1 MMNNTIADMSF
12 NRFVNIDSIEERI
25 INHFVLSDSDYAN
38 RICKLLK
45 YSDSRALLKPNLTQK
60 EKSQLVDMDS
70 ANQEEKRFFR
80 SPFIEDAM
88 TVQCSLIRVYIDS
101 VVPKTH
107 LNSIV
112 NVGFD
117 IVTHNKIINV
127 YNDGCDDLENPELFR
142 PIEQEVMMKSRN
154 SVILKNL
161 LAELNGLEIAGVGK
175 FQFNQQL
182 SPFSQARLGIFNNN
196 NYMGYK
202 VIIPV
207 MMSGVS

>member
-1 MMNNTIADMSF
+1 MNNIIGDMNF
-12 NRFVNIDSIEERI
+12 NRFVNLDSIEERI
-25 INHFVLSDSDYAN
+25 INHFIVSDSEHAN

-45 YSDSRALLKPNLTQK
+45 YSDSRALLKPNLEKK
-60 EKSQLVDMDS
+60 EKVELVDMDGS
-70 ANQEEKRFFR
+70 NQEEKRFFR

-101 VVPKTH
+101 IVPKTH
-107 LNSIV
+107 LNAIL

-117 IVTHNKIINV
+117 IVTHNKIVNV
-127 YNDGCDDLENPELFR
+127 YNDACDDLEDPEHFR

-161 LAELNGLEIAGVGK
+161 LAEINGLEIAGVGK

-182 SPFSQARLGIFNNN
+182 SVFSQAKLGIFNNK

-202 VIIPV
+202 VIVPV

>member
-1 MMNNTIADMSF
+1 MNNTIADMSF

-127 YNDGCDDLENPELFR
+127 YNDACDDLENPELFR

>member
-1 MMNNTIADMSF
+1 MNNIIGDMNF
-12 NRFVNIDSIEERI
+12 NRFVNIDSIEERV
-25 INHFVLSDSDYAN
+25 INHFVTSESVQAN

-45 YSDSRALLKPNLTQK
+45 YSDSKALLKNNLTQK
-60 EKSQLVDMDS
+60 EKAELVDMDS
-70 ANQEEKRFFR
+70 SEQETKRFFR

-101 VVPKTH
+101 IVPKNH
-107 LNSIV
+107 LNARV
-112 NVGFD
+112 NGGFD
-117 IVTHNKIINV
+117 VVTHNKINNV
-127 YNDGCDDLENPELFR
+127 YNDACDDLENPEQFR

-175 FQFNQQL
+175 FQFNQQV
-182 SPFSQARLGIFNNN
+182 SPFSQAKLGIFNNK

-202 VIIPV
+202 VIVPV

>member
-1 MMNNTIADMSF
+1 MDNMIGNMSF

-25 INHFVLSDSDYAN
+25 INHFVTSETDEAN

-45 YSDSRALLKPNLTQK
+45 YPDSRALLKPNLTRN

-70 ANQEEKRFFR
+70 SKQEDKRFFR

-101 VVPKTH
+101 IVPKNH

-127 YNDGCDDLENPELFR
+127 YNDACDDLENPEQFR

-161 LAELNGLEIAGVGK
+161 LAEINGLEIAGVGK

-182 SPFSQARLGIFNNN
+182 SVFSQAKLGIFNNK

-202 VIIPV
+202 VIVPV

>member
-1 MMNNTIADMSF
+1 MMNNMIGDMNF
-12 NRFVNIDSIEERI
+12 NRFVNLDAIEERI
-25 INHFVLSDSDYAN
+25 INHFVTSDSESAN

-45 YSDSRALLKPNLTQK
+45 YADSRALLYPNLSIK
-60 EKSQLVDMDS
+60 EKAELVDMDS
-70 ANQEEKRFFR
+70 TKQEEKRFFR

-88 TVQCSLIRVYIDS
+88 TVQCSLIRIYIDS
-101 VVPKTH
+101 IVPKNH
-107 LNSIV
+107 LNAIV

-117 IVTHNKIINV
+117 IVTHNKIVNV
-127 YNDGCDDLENPELFR
+127 YNDSCDDLENPEQFR

-161 LAELNGLEIAGVGK
+161 LAEINGLEIAGVGK
-175 FQFNQQL
+175 FQFNQTL
-182 SPFSQARLGIFNNN
+182 SPFSQAKLGIFNNK

-202 VIIPV
+202 IIVPV

>member
-1 MMNNTIADMSF
+1 MMNDIIGDMNF
-12 NRFVNIDSIEERI
+12 NRFVNLDSIEERI
-25 INHFVLSDSDYAN
+25 INHFVTSQTDNAN

-45 YSDSRALLKPNLTQK
+45 YSDTKALLKPSLTLK
-60 EKSQLVDMDS
+60 EKAELVDMDS
-70 ANQEEKRFFR
+70 SNQEEKRFFR

-88 TVQCSLIRVYIDS
+88 TVQCSLIRIYIDS
-101 VVPKTH
+101 IVPKNH

-117 IVTHNKIINV
+117 IVTHNKITNV
-127 YNDGCDDLENPELFR
+127 YNDACDDLEYPDQFR

-161 LAELNGLEIAGVGK
+161 LAEINGLEIAGVGK
-175 FQFNQQL
+175 FQFNQTL
-182 SPFSQARLGIFNNN
+182 SPFSQARLGIFNNK

-202 VIIPV
+202 VVVPV

>member
-1 MMNNTIADMSF
+1 MMNDIIGDMSF

-25 INHFVLSDSDYAN
+25 INHFITSQTDNAN

-45 YSDSRALLKPNLTQK
+45 YSDSKALLKPSLTLK
-60 EKSQLVDMDS
+60 EKAELVDMDS
-70 ANQEEKRFFR
+70 SNQEEKRFFR

-88 TVQCSLIRVYIDS
+88 TVQCSLIRIYIDS
-101 VVPKTH
+101 VVPKNH

-117 IVTHNKIINV
+117 IVTHNKIVNV
-127 YNDGCDDLENPELFR
+127 YNDACDDIENPEQFR

-182 SPFSQARLGIFNNN
+182 SPFSQAKLGIFNNK

-202 VIIPV
+202 VIVPV

>member
-127 YNDGCDDLENPELFR
+127 YNDACDDLENPELFR

>member
-1 MMNNTIADMSF
+1 MDNMIGNMSF

-25 INHFVLSDSDYAN
+25 INHFVTSETDEAN

-45 YSDSRALLKPNLTQK
+45 YPDSRALLKPNLTRN

-70 ANQEEKRFFR
+70 SNQEDKRFFR

-101 VVPKTH
+101 IVPKNH

-127 YNDGCDDLENPELFR
+127 YNDACDDLENPEQFR

-161 LAELNGLEIAGVGK
+161 LAEINGLEIAGVGK

-182 SPFSQARLGIFNNN
+182 SVFSQAKLGIFNNK

-202 VIIPV
+202 VIVPV

>member
-1 MMNNTIADMSF
+1 MDNTIGNMSF

-25 INHFVLSDSDYAN
+25 INHFVTSETDEAN

-45 YSDSRALLKPNLTQK
+45 YPDSRALLKPNLTRS

-70 ANQEEKRFFR
+70 SKQEDKRFFR

-101 VVPKTH
+101 IVPKNH

-127 YNDGCDDLENPELFR
+127 YNDACDDLENPEQFR

-161 LAELNGLEIAGVGK
+161 LAEINGLEIAGVGK

-182 SPFSQARLGIFNNN
+182 SVFSQAKLGIFNNK

-202 VIIPV
+202 VIVPV

>member
-1 MMNNTIADMSF
+1 MNNIIGDMNF
-12 NRFVNIDSIEERI
+12 NRFVNLDSIEERI
-25 INHFVLSDSDYAN
+25 INHFIVSDSEHAN

-45 YSDSRALLKPNLTQK
+45 YSDSRALLKPNLEKK
-60 EKSQLVDMDS
+60 EKSELVDMDGS
-70 ANQEEKRFFR
+70 NQEEKRFFR

-101 VVPKTH
+101 IVPKTH
-107 LNSIV
+107 LNAIL

-117 IVTHNKIINV
+117 IVTHNKIVNV
-127 YNDGCDDLENPELFR
+127 YNDACDDLENPEHFR

-161 LAELNGLEIAGVGK
+161 LAEINGLEIAGVGK

-182 SPFSQARLGIFNNN
+182 SAFSQAKLGIFNNK

-202 VIIPV
+202 VIVPV

>member
-1 MMNNTIADMSF
+1 MNNIIGDMNF
-12 NRFVNIDSIEERI
+12 NRFVNADSIEERI
-25 INHFVLSDSDYAN
+25 INHFITSDSEYAN

-60 EKSQLVDMDS
+60 EKAELVDMDS
-70 ANQEEKRFFR
+70 ENQEEKRFFR

-101 VVPKTH
+101 LVPKNH
-107 LNSIV
+107 LNCIA
-112 NVGFD
+112 NIGFD
-117 IVTHNKIINV
+117 IVTHNKIVNV
-127 YNDGCDDLENPELFR
+127 YNDACDDLENPEQFR
-142 PIEQEVMMKSRN
+142 PIEKEVMMKSRN

-161 LAELNGLEIAGVGK
+161 LAEINGLEIAGVGK
-175 FQFNQQL
+175 FQFNQEL
-182 SPFSQARLGIFNNN
+182 SPFSQAKLGIFNNK

-202 VIIPV
+202 VIVSV

>member
-1 MMNNTIADMSF
+1 MMNDIIGDMSF
-12 NRFVNIDSIEERI
+12 NRFVNLDSIEERI
-25 INHFVLSDSDYAN
+25 INHFVTSQTDNAN

-45 YSDSRALLKPNLTQK
+45 YSDTKALLKPSLTLK
-60 EKSQLVDMDS
+60 EKAELVDMDS
-70 ANQEEKRFFR
+70 SNQEEKRFFR

-88 TVQCSLIRVYIDS
+88 TVQCSLIRIYIDS
-101 VVPKTH
+101 IVPKNH

-117 IVTHNKIINV
+117 IVTHNKIVNV
-127 YNDGCDDLENPELFR
+127 YNDACDDIENPEQFR
-142 PIEQEVMMKSRN
+142 PIEQQVMMKSRN

-182 SPFSQARLGIFNNN
+182 SPFSQARLGIFNNK

-202 VIIPV
+202 VVVPV